1 VTQLDLIADVSLA
14 VCWAAFAVT
23 WLAGA
28 IVFERNAPPERTR
41 SRFGSS
47 FAMGTVIVLIVILA
61 VPKPDWRS
69 VLIDT
74 PWVRLL
80 GLAIVLASTAFAIWA
95 RLTLGAMWSAA
106 PTVKEHHALQTRGP
120 YRLVLLE
127 IKIHVEERLMLAE
140 FPDDYPRYREQV
152 PQLIPG
158 LRLPR
163 RRPMAA
169 E

>member
-1 VTQLDLIADVSLA
+1 VRQLNLIADVSLA

-28 IVFERNAPPERTR
+28 IILQGNAPPERTR

-47 FAMGTVIVLIVILA
+47 FAMGTVIVLIVFLA

-80 GLAIVLASTAFAIWA
+80 GLAIVKASDLHRHPGHVA
-95 RLTLGAMWSAA
+95 RLTAA
-106 PTVKEHHALQTRGP
+106 GGR
-120 YRLVLLE
+120 
-127 IKIHVEERLMLAE
+127 
-140 FPDDYPRYREQV
+140 
-152 PQLIPG
+152 
-158 LRLPR
+158 
-163 RRPMAA
+163 
-169 E
+169 